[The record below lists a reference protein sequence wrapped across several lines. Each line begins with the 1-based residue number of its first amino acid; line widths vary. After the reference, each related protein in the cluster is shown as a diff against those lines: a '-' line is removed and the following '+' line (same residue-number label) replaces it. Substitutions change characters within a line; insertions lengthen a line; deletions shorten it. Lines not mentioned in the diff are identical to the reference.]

1 MRPSD
6 PRNNAEALVRAGR
19 LEEAIALLRAAAERT
34 PADPA
39 AWTALAR
46 TLAAANRPDLAL
58 DAWERALT
66 LDSSAPSA
74 LAGKGRALQA
84 LARPEEARA
93 AFEAA
98 LAAGDKG
105 PEARYGLA
113 LIAFDTADY
122 ETAAAHAK
130 RLPAAPATAWLKAR
144 IDLARGDPAAA
155 KTGLER
161 LLKSPG
167 LDESSRSDALLLLG
181 QTLDQ
186 LGDTTTAFKAA
197 MDGKTLQRRLFA
209 GRAAGRETE
218 TTKLLRLA
226 TWFGAAKPWRWTPEP
241 ARQREAAGHV
251 FLVGFPRSGTTLL
264 EQALA
269 ANFDIASLEE
279 APTLAD
285 AYQEF
290 LRTDAGCERLGKLT
304 AAQAESWRRRYW
316 EVVREHGVEPRR
328 KVFLDK
334 APAGTINLPLVARL
348 FPDARI
354 LFAIRDPRDVVLSC
368 AMNAFQM
375 NALTYEFTSLETTAA
390 CYAAAMRLAEIYR
403 RVLPLRIHEVRYE
416 RLTRDFGGEL
426 AMICRFMGIDYRL
439 QMIDVEAA
447 TRGRTVRTP
456 SATQV
461 RGGLDRGR
469 EGRWRAYAAELAPV
483 QKILA
488 PWVRAFGYPPT

>member
-1 MRPSD
+1 
-6 PRNNAEALVRAGR
+6 
-19 LEEAIALLRAAAERT
+19 
-34 PADPA
+34 
-39 AWTALAR
+39 
-46 TLAAANRPDLAL
+46 
-58 DAWERALT
+58 
-66 LDSSAPSA
+66 
-74 LAGKGRALQA
+74 
-84 LARPEEARA
+84 
-93 AFEAA
+93 
-98 LAAGDKG
+98 
-105 PEARYGLA
+105 
-113 LIAFDTADY
+113 
-122 ETAAAHAK
+122 
-130 RLPAAPATAWLKAR
+130 
-144 IDLARGDPAAA
+144 
-155 KTGLER
+155 
-161 LLKSPG
+161 
-167 LDESSRSDALLLLG
+167 
-181 QTLDQ
+181 
-186 LGDTTTAFKAA
+186 
-197 MDGKTLQRRLFA
+197 
-209 GRAAGRETE
+209 
-218 TTKLLRLA
+218 
-226 TWFGAAKPWRWTPEP
+226 
-241 ARQREAAGHV
+241 
-251 FLVGFPRSGTTLL
+251 VGFPRSGTTLL